1 MAGATDTTSYPGNT
15 NCRNT
20 TSFFFTLRA
29 ACCRPRRSDEM
40 PTRSETLGSSLATVD
55 DHLLRSG
62 LLVLYDC
69 EAVVER
75 TIPADEED
83 EEDGLRRRFFA
94 FFFSRFFSLRF
105 FSLRFFVFL
114 LSLRGF
120 PDDMCCVVAASGTSE
135 HRGGSIWD
143 IRAAL
148 LLPSAAGI
156 TGVGLHTWHSCHRC
170 CQSGRAL
177 ASAGAS
183 LWHMCTYNVRM
194 SMSPPTPQENEPGN
208 L

>member
-15 NCRNT
+15 DCRNT
-20 TSFFFTLRA
+20 TSLFCTLRA
-29 ACCRPRRSDEM
+29 ACCRARRSDEM

-69 EAVVER
+69 EVVVAR
-75 TIPADEED
+75 TIRADEED

-94 FFFSRFFSLRF
+94 FFFSRFFSPRF

-120 PDDMCCVVAASGTSE
+120 PDDMGRVVAASGTSE

-148 LLPSAAGI
+148 LLPPAAGI
-156 TGVGLHTWHSCHRC
+156 TVGLHTWHSCHRC
-170 CQSGRAL
+170 CQRGRAP

-183 LWHMCTYNVRM
+183 PCGTCAHTIYV
-194 SMSPPTPQENEPGN
+194 
-208 L
+208 